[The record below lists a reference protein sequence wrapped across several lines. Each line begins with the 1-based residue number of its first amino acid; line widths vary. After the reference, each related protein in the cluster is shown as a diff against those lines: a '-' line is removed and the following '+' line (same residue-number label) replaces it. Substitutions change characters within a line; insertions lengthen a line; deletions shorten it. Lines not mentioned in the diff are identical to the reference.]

1 MNKTILDLIKCDYK
15 QDGEYIII
23 FSNPAK
29 GILYITEHSPGFI
42 SGHVR
47 LRGKNN
53 GSYPYRYLN
62 MIDTIFGKEPNTIEV
77 CSGDMVVNNSNC
89 NTTTVDINP
98 AKNPDIVDDAQVLS
112 SISSDNIYYRWRCD
126 PPYNLATAKSMYG
139 LTDLPQTSK
148 LLKAGARVC
157 RPGSLMF
164 LLLGAQNY
172 QMCPKGVKRIGW
184 IAITIVPNNEI
195 RCLNIFLKKYET

>member
-1 MNKTILDLIKCDYK
+1 MYGASNQDK
-15 QDGEYIII
+15 QDREYIII
-23 FSNPAK
+23 FPNPAK
-29 GILYITEHSPGFI
+29 GVLYITEHSPGFI
-42 SGHVR
+42 LGHVR

-53 GSYPYRYLN
+53 GSYPYHYLD
-62 MIDTIFGKEPNTIEV
+62 MIDTIFGKEPNTICLLV
-77 CSGDMVVNNSNC
+77 CSGDMMVVNNRSNC
-89 NTTTVDINP
+89 KTTTVDINP
-98 AKNPDIVDDAQVLS
+98 AKNPDIIDDAQVLS
-112 SISSDNIYYRWRCD
+112 SITSDNIYHRWRCD

-164 LLLGAQNY
+164 LLLGAKNY

-184 IAITIVPNNEI
+184 IAITIVPNNEV
-195 RCLNIFLKKYET
+195 RCLNIFLKKYDT